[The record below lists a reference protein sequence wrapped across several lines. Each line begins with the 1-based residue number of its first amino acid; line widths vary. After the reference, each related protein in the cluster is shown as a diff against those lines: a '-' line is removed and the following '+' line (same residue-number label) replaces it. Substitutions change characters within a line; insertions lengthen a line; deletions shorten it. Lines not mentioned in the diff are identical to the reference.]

1 MNPNIL
7 HSPTMPFTPAHI
19 TEASNAAN
27 IPIID
32 SVPMDIDVEDP
43 VAKAMAAVQEQLHVV
58 MEAQARD
65 RKRQEFAEQYW
76 QILKAE
82 SQETQVSD
90 KEAAM
95 EVCSAVVMV
104 VELWI
109 NHVSLQFFMA
119 FVSDVDL
126 HFSNAIWSGRC

>member
-27 IPIID
+27 VPIIG
-32 SVPMDIDVEDP
+32 SVPMDIDVKDP
-43 VAKAMAAVQEQLHVV
+43 VAKAVAVAQEQLRVA

-65 RKRQEFAEQYW
+65 WKRREFAEQYW
-76 QILKAE
+76 QLQKADSRKMKVLDKDAAVEVSSVTVMLVE
-82 SQETQVSD
+82 SRN
-90 KEAAM
+90 A
-95 EVCSAVVMV
+95 
-104 VELWI
+104 
-109 NHVSLQFFMA
+109 HVSVQFFMA
-119 FVSDVDL
+119 FISDVDL